1 MLKRLFSAQYPI
13 QCNLVNNLCSDPEL
27 SSSLVAL
34 LASRYNGMPDFL
46 RMKVSQKKKKESVLK
61 DYEDCVV
68 NKYMEIN
75 GIGLREV
82 EEAYEFGKDELVSA
96 LKLIEKNFFN
106 DKEKII
112 IKKNKKHKKEETLF

>member
-1 MLKRLFSAQYPI
+1 
-13 QCNLVNNLCSDPEL
+13 
-27 SSSLVAL
+27 
-34 LASRYNGMPDFL
+34 
-46 RMKVSQKKKKESVLK
+46 MKVSQKKKKESVLK

-75 GIGLREV
+75 CIGMREV
-82 EEAYEFGKDELVSA
+82 EEAYEFGKEELASA